1 MNDLKN
7 LDYGKYQDS
16 KEIID
21 ISLEYILSNKYEYG
35 PDFEKKE
42 KNYKITKI
50 QTSNDISRIYLNF
63 QIEGFTNPG
72 EEYIEIDSEN
82 KILTRRVTKFPKL
95 NKPKFLIGFTIF
107 SVIFAVIS
115 IPWLLLNTEEL
126 DPLYKSG
133 KVIWIKSGEPK
144 YDSKINYDGPD
155 AFTGELTNW
164 EIDSNDKD
172 SYLGYLKLQIINE
185 TANTITLNIDSEAAE
200 LLGSDGKTYFP
211 TNSITRAY
219 EIGKIQNN
227 YKVNDFIP
235 LWGDITLVEGT
246 EVIGYMIV
254 DLPKDVTISRLRWIA
269 SDTVT
274 INY

>member
-7 LDYGKYQDS
+7 LNYGKFQDS

-21 ISLEYILSNKYEYG
+21 ISLEFIISNKYEYG
-35 PDFEKKE
+35 PDFEEKE
-42 KNYKITKI
+42 KHYEVKKID
-50 QTSNDISRIYLNF
+50 TSNDISRIYF
-63 QIEGFTNPG
+63 DFKIQGFSNPG

-82 KILTRRVTKFPKL
+82 NILTRRVTKFPKL
-95 NKPKFLIGFTIF
+95 NKPRFLIAMTIF
-107 SVIFAVIS
+107 SVLFAVVS
-115 IPWLLLNTEEL
+115 IPWLFLNSEEL

-133 KVIWIKSGEPK
+133 KVLWIKSGEPN
-144 YDSKINYDGPD
+144 YESKINYDGPD
-155 AFTGELTNW
+155 AFSGELINW
-164 EIDSNDKD
+164 EIDSTDKG
-172 SYLGYLKLQIINE
+172 SYLGFIKLQIINE
-185 TANTITLNIDSEAAE
+185 TANTITLNIDSNSAE
-200 LLGSDGKTYFP
+200 LLASNGKTYFP
-211 TNSITRAY
+211 TDSVARAY
-219 EIGKIQNN
+219 EISKIQNN

-246 EVIGYMIV
+246 EVIGYLLV